1 MSIKTMALAVTLA
14 SCTIVGLGA
23 ASASAGVTPSPSD
36 SPSPCVTHFSQT
48 NGPDGRGI
56 DCNTPPPR
64 PVQQCA
70 PVRPTFFA
78 PTATPSDE
86 VSPTDATLSAYH
98 GTPTPVPTR
107 PVVNPL
113 RCSPEQFRIWHAD
126 IGSRSLLNLVIA
138 SGPVFG
144 TGSDRQIADTRN
156 VFDLPGTF
164 RSVNV
169 RHTGIAGATW
179 TVNLPT
185 CTVDVTENGV
195 WRFAGG
201 TGLFNRAIGNGV
213 FNLSGQWKFGN
224 VRTPRGPV
232 CALAFVRGNP
242 LLSSRVNPISDSFSV
257 VGVGLARR

>member
-1 MSIKTMALAVTLA
+1 MSVKTMALAVTLA

-23 ASASAGVTPSPSD
+23 ASASAGVTPSPSA
-36 SPSPCVTHFSQT
+36 SYTHT
-48 NGPDGRGI
+48 P
-56 DCNTPPPR
+56 PPPR
-64 PVQQCA
+64 PTPQQCDA
-70 PVRPTFFA
+70 RPVTFFTPA
-78 PTATPSDE
+78 ASPSDE

-126 IGSRSLLNLVIA
+126 VGSTSLLNRVIA
-138 SGPVFG
+138 TGPVFG
-144 TGSDRQIADTRN
+144 LFGSDRQLNDTNN
-156 VFDLPGTF
+156 VFDLPNAF

-169 RHTGIAGATW
+169 RHTGIAGASF

-195 WRFAGG
+195 WRFRGG
-201 TGLFNRAIGNGV
+201 TGLFRNAVGNGV

-242 LLSSRVNPISDSFSV
+242 LLSPRVNPISDSFSV